1 MTILNPPMEADGAS
15 PIRTTPSVQRGQE
28 PHPSEDGKLVRD
40 WVWLGT
46 TRSDILNPIDRPQ
59 SATKARHFS

>member
-28 PHPSEDGKLVRD
+28 PHPSEDGKLVPTVGRD
-40 WVWLGT
+40 WGRQGL
-46 TRSDILNPIDRPQ
+46 I
-59 SATKARHFS
+59 F